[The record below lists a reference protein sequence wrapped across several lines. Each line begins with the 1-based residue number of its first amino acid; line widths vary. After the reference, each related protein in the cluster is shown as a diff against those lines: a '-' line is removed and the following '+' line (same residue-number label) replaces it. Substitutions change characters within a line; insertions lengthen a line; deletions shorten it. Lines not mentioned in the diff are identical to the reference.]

1 MPASFTVPPLR
12 LRNSRAALLLALAM
26 VAALALFFVREV
38 ADLRQSMDQQ
48 RLHDSAQIQIRTILV
63 NLLDAETGQRGYIMT
78 GDDNYLDPYRRGK
91 GRIRESLAQAENS
104 GIRDRRFLQ
113 NVRQLMLLT
122 EMKLS
127 ELDLTITLKRR
138 SDGDGA
144 MAVVAEGSG
153 RATMRQAR
161 AIIDKELELLQVE
174 RERILVEFNYRLRRA
189 AIILVTML
197 TAVVCLAIQAWR
209 SVSASARDSND
220 IAQRLALEASHDA
233 LTGLPNRRFFERWT
247 RMLVAKSQRE
257 PRPFTLLLIDLDGFK
272 KVNDTLGHGA
282 GDDVLQEAAARLQR
296 VLRTGEF
303 LARLGG
309 DEFGLVLEGAVSRA
323 ETVRVG
329 ERLIE
334 SLKHALHPELR
345 ECAVGASIGV
355 ASFPANGT
363 DLESLIEAAD
373 QALYQSK
380 DAGRGMVSFSSRIYV
395 RRTPA
400 QALAPIEQA

>member
-380 DAGRGMVSFSSRIYV
+380 DSGRGMVSFSSRIYV